1 MKELLIA
8 DDHHVVRKGLIVI
21 CQKEFGLGQV
31 DEATNCNEIMMSLKR
46 KRYTH
51 AIFDLVLS
59 DGMTLE
65 ILPNVMRLYPDLT
78 ILIFSM
84 QPFAMYR
91 AGLERYGVTR
101 FLSKAAPERET
112 LHGLQ
117 DFLYNNTSVKTAAR
131 GNANTGPIDNLL
143 PQETL
148 FDRFTPREKVVLHY
162 LLLGL
167 GSNEIADMLGM
178 KQNTISTFKKRI
190 LEKSDTRNV
199 LELKELVSI
208 HKEVSQSLF
217 K

>member
-21 CQKEFGLGQV
+21 CQSAFGLGQV
-31 DEATNCNEIMMSLKR
+31 DEATNCSEIMMSLKR

-59 DGMTLE
+59 DGMSLE
-65 ILPNVMRLYPDLT
+65 ILPNIRRLYPNLS

-84 QPFAMYR
+84 QPFGMYR
-91 AGLERYGVTR
+91 AGLERYGVTQY
-101 FLSKAAPERET
+101 LSKAARESET
-112 LHGLQ
+112 LRGLQ
-117 DFLYNNTSVKTAAR
+117 DFLYNACSVKPDPADGMIPEAS
-131 GNANTGPIDNLL
+131 
-143 PQETL
+143 L

-162 LLLGL
+162 LLQGL

>member
-21 CQKEFGLGQV
+21 CQKECGLGQV
-31 DEATNCNEIMMSLKR
+31 DEARNCNEIMISLQQ

-51 AIFDLVLS
+51 AILDLVLN

-65 ILPNVMRLYPDLT
+65 ILPNIRRLYPHLS

-84 QPFAMYR
+84 QPFGMYR
-91 AGLERYGVTR
+91 AGLERHGITNY
-101 FLSKAAPERET
+101 LSKAAPEQET
-112 LHGLQ
+112 LRKLQ
-117 DFLYNNTSVKTAAR
+117 DFLYNSCTAKPNPVDAII
-131 GNANTGPIDNLL
+131 P
-143 PQETL
+143 EVSL
-148 FDRFTPREKVVLHY
+148 FDRFTAREKVVLHY

-199 LELKELVSI
+199 LELKELVAI
-208 HKEVSQSLF
+208 HKEVSQSEF

>member
-1 MKELLIA
+1 
-8 DDHHVVRKGLIVI
+8 
-21 CQKEFGLGQV
+21 
-31 DEATNCNEIMMSLKR
+31 MMALKR

-65 ILPNVMRLYPDLT
+65 ILPNVRRLYPNLA

-84 QPFAMYR
+84 QPFGMYR
-91 AGLERYGVTR
+91 AGLERYGVTKYI
-101 FLSKAAPERET
+101 SKAAPERET
-112 LHGLQ
+112 LRDLQ
-117 DFLYNNTSVKTAAR
+117 DFFYNTTNVKPDIQSDPMD
-131 GNANTGPIDNLL
+131 GIL
-143 PQETL
+143 PGGSL

>member
-21 CQKEFGLGQV
+21 CQSAFGLGQV
-31 DEATNCNEIMMSLKR
+31 DEAANCSEIMMALKR
-46 KRYTH
+46 KQYTH

-65 ILPNVMRLYPDLT
+65 ILPNVRRLYPDLA

-84 QPFAMYR
+84 QPFGMYR
-91 AGLERYGVTR
+91 AGLERYGVTTYI
-101 FLSKAAPERET
+101 SKAAPERET
-112 LHGLQ
+112 MRGLQ
-117 DFLYNNTSVKTAAR
+117 DFFYNTAGVKP
-131 GNANTGPIDNLL
+131 GIQGDPMDGIL
-143 PQETL
+143 PGDSL

-208 HKEVSQSLF
+208 HKEVAQSLV

>member
-21 CQKEFGLGQV
+21 CQSAFGLGQV
-31 DEATNCNEIMMSLKR
+31 DETTNCSEIMMALKR

-65 ILPNVMRLYPDLT
+65 ILPNVRRLYPDLN

-84 QPFAMYR
+84 QPFGMYR

-101 FLSKAAPERET
+101 YLSKGAPERET
-112 LHGLQ
+112 LRGLQ
-117 DFLYNNTSVKTAAR
+117 DFFYD
-131 GNANTGPIDNLL
+131 DNCSR
-143 PQETL
+143 PAPVERFPAEVSL
-148 FDRFTPREKVVLHY
+148 FDRFTAREKVVLHY

-208 HKEVSQSLF
+208 HNEVSQSLF

>member
-21 CQKEFGLGQV
+21 CQSAFGLGQV
-31 DEATNCNEIMMSLKR
+31 DEASNCSEVMMALKR

-51 AIFDLVLS
+51 AILDLVLS

-65 ILPNVMRLYPDLT
+65 ILPNVRRLYPNLS

-84 QPFAMYR
+84 QPFGMYR
-91 AGLERYGVTR
+91 AGLERYGITR
-101 FLSKAAPERET
+101 YLSKAAPERET
-112 LHGLQ
+112 LRVLQ
-117 DFLYNNTSVKTAAR
+117 DLFYNNSCPKPD
-131 GNANTGPIDNLL
+131 PIDNIL
-143 PQETL
+143 PEQSL

-167 GSNEIADMLGM
+167 GSNDIADMLGM
-178 KQNTISTFKKRI
+178 KQNTVSTFKKRI

-199 LELKELVSI
+199 LELKELVTFHKGVSI
-208 HKEVSQSLF
+208 
-217 K
+217 

>member
-21 CQKEFGLGQV
+21 CQSAFGLGQV
-31 DEATNCNEIMMSLKR
+31 DEATNCSEIMMALKR

-65 ILPNVMRLYPDLT
+65 ILPNVRRLYPNLA

-84 QPFAMYR
+84 QPFGMYR
-91 AGLERYGVTR
+91 AGLERYGVTKYI
-101 FLSKAAPERET
+101 SKAAPERET
-112 LHGLQ
+112 LRDLQ
-117 DFLYNNTSVKTAAR
+117 DFFYNTANVKPDIQSDPMD
-131 GNANTGPIDNLL
+131 GIL
-143 PQETL
+143 PGESL

>member
-21 CQKEFGLGQV
+21 CQSAFGLGQV
-31 DEATNCNEIMMSLKR
+31 DEATNCSEIMMALKR

-65 ILPNVMRLYPDLT
+65 ILPNVRRLYPNLA

-84 QPFAMYR
+84 QPFGMYR
-91 AGLERYGVTR
+91 AGLERYGVTKYI
-101 FLSKAAPERET
+101 SKAAPERET
-112 LHGLQ
+112 LRDLQ
-117 DFLYNNTSVKTAAR
+117 DFFYNTANVKSDIQSD
-131 GNANTGPIDNLL
+131 PMDSIL
-143 PQETL
+143 PGESL

>member
-21 CQKEFGLGQV
+21 CQSAFGLGQV
-31 DEATNCNEIMMSLKR
+31 DEATNCSEIMTALKR
-46 KRYTH
+46 KQYTH

-65 ILPNVMRLYPDLT
+65 ILPNVRRLYPDLA

-84 QPFAMYR
+84 QPFGMYR
-91 AGLERYGVTR
+91 AGLERYGITTYI
-101 FLSKAAPERET
+101 SKAAPERET
-112 LHGLQ
+112 MRGLQ
-117 DFLYNNTSVKTAAR
+117 DFFYSNAGVKPGIQSEPMD
-131 GNANTGPIDNLL
+131 GNL
-143 PQETL
+143 PGDSL

>member
-21 CQKEFGLGQV
+21 CQSAFGLGQV
-31 DEATNCNEIMMSLKR
+31 DEATDCSEIMMSLKR
-46 KRYTH
+46 KQYTH

-65 ILPNVMRLYPDLT
+65 ILPNVRRLYPNLN

-84 QPFAMYR
+84 QPFGMYR
-91 AGLERYGVTR
+91 AGLERYGITR
-101 FLSKAAPERET
+101 YLSKAAPERET
-112 LHGLQ
+112 LRVLQ
-117 DFLYNNTSVKTAAR
+117 DFFYNNDSAKVHPKAGTIGDAPDIS
-131 GNANTGPIDNLL
+131 
-143 PQETL
+143 L

-178 KQNTISTFKKRI
+178 KQNTVSTFKKRI

-199 LELKELVSI
+199 LELKELVAI
-208 HKEVSQSLF
+208 QKEVSQSLF

>member
-21 CQKEFGLGQV
+21 CQSAFGLGQV
-31 DEATNCNEIMMSLKR
+31 DEASNCSEIMMALKR

-51 AIFDLVLS
+51 AILDLVLN

-65 ILPNVMRLYPDLT
+65 IVPNVRRLYPALN

-84 QPFAMYR
+84 QPFGMYR

-101 FLSKAAPERET
+101 YLSKAAPERET
-112 LHGLQ
+112 LRGLQ
-117 DFLYNNTSVKTAAR
+117 EFFYSSCPKSD
-131 GNANTGPIDNLL
+131 PIDSIL
-143 PQETL
+143 PEETL

-178 KQNTISTFKKRI
+178 KQNTVSTFKKRI
-190 LEKSDTRNV
+190 LEKSDTKNV
-199 LELKELVSI
+199 LELKELVTFHKGVSI
-208 HKEVSQSLF
+208 
-217 K
+217 

>member
-1 MKELLIA
+1 LLMKELLIA
-8 DDHHVVRKGLIVI
+8 DDHHVVRKGLTVI

-31 DEATNCNEIMMSLKR
+31 DEAASCSEIMSALKR

-51 AIFDLVLS
+51 AILDLVLS

-65 ILPNVMRLYPDLT
+65 IVPNVRRLYPNLNM
-78 ILIFSM
+78 LIFSM
-84 QPFAMYR
+84 QPFGMYR
-91 AGLERYGVTR
+91 AGLERYGITNY
-101 FLSKAAPERET
+101 LSKAAPERET
-112 LHGLQ
+112 LRCLQ
-117 DFLYNNTSVKTAAR
+117 DFLYGNSNSPVKVESV
-131 GNANTGPIDNLL
+131 DNLL
-143 PQETL
+143 PGGSL

-167 GSNEIADMLGM
+167 GSNEIGDMLGM

-199 LELKELVSI
+199 VELKEMVAI
-208 HKEVSQSLF
+208 QKEVSQNLF

>member
-21 CQKEFGLGQV
+21 CQSAFGLGQV
-31 DEATNCNEIMMSLKR
+31 DEAASCSEIMMALKR

-65 ILPNVMRLYPDLT
+65 IVPNVRRLYPDLNM
-78 ILIFSM
+78 LIFSM
-84 QPFAMYR
+84 QPFGMYR

-101 FLSKAAPERET
+101 YLSKAAPERET
-112 LHGLQ
+112 LRGLQ
-117 DFLYNNTSVKTAAR
+117 DFFYNNSCPKPD
-131 GNANTGPIDNLL
+131 PIDGIL
-143 PQETL
+143 PGESL

-190 LEKSDTRNV
+190 LEKTDTRNV
-199 LELKELVSI
+199 LELKELVAI
-208 HKEVSQSLF
+208 QKEVSQSLF